1 MDIGG
6 SISVLLDKGGFAAYP
21 ILFCGFV
28 MAVIGLERLMSLFF
42 RYSFNTEAA
51 LEGVRAQVLERKYTQ
66 ALQVCNGKPN
76 APDLSVVKAGLIA
89 VETGREAM
97 KSSLSAAVLGVSHKV
112 EARLQYLALIAN
124 VSTLLG
130 LMGTIFGLIKT
141 FDAIGKAD
149 AAEKARLLGEGISE
163 AMYATGAGLIV
174 GVIAM
179 VVHTVC
185 TTKADAIIGQAQD
198 AGLKLM
204 TWVEQSERSTH
215 AG

>member
-6 SISVLLDKGGFAAYP
+6 SMSVLLDKGGFAAYL

-89 VETGREAM
+89 VETGREPQ
-97 KSSLSAAVLGVSHKV
+97 SRGPVAVSRADRK
-112 EARLQYLALIAN
+112 RL
-124 VSTLLG
+124 
-130 LMGTIFGLIKT
+130 
-141 FDAIGKAD
+141 D
-149 AAEKARLLGEGISE
+149 AARPHGHDLRFDQDVRRDREG
-163 AMYATGAGLIV
+163 
-174 GVIAM
+174 
-179 VVHTVC
+179 
-185 TTKADAIIGQAQD
+185 
-198 AGLKLM
+198 
-204 TWVEQSERSTH
+204 
-215 AG
+215 